1 MTNLFSARVTIVPDV
16 VFRLVGDEGVLLNL
30 NTGQYLGLNASGT
43 RMWSILTTAS
53 SVQTAYDAL
62 LQEYDV
68 EPPQLR
74 ADLAE
79 FIGQLRDKRLIET

>member
-1 MTNLFSARVTIVPDV
+1 
-16 VFRLVGDEGVLLNL
+16 
-30 NTGQYLGLNASGT
+30 
-43 RMWSILTTAS
+43 MWSVLTTAS
-53 SVQTAYDAL
+53 SIQTAYDAL

-79 FIGQLRDKRLIET
+79 FIGQLRDKHLIDT

>member
-1 MTNLFSARVTIVPDV
+1 MTNLFSARVRIVEDV
-16 VFRLVGDEGVLLNL
+16 VFRPVGDESVLLNL
-30 NTGQYLGLNASGT
+30 NTGEYLGLNASGT
-43 RMWSILTTAS
+43 RVWSILTTAS

-79 FIGQLRDKRLIET
+79 FIGQLRDKHLIDT